1 MKRVRRLYRLEG
13 LQLRYRVRRRKHV
26 SLHRGI
32 PLAASR
38 AHERWSMDFSMVR
51 SAWATTGSIPEALT
65 TTTRVYLSG
74 LFTSGLV
81 DALAIRGNRTRPNK
95 LVS

>member
-32 PLAASR
+32 PLAAKPR
-38 AHERWSMDFSMVR
+38 A
-51 SAWATTGSIPEALT
+51 
-65 TTTRVYLSG
+65 
-74 LFTSGLV
+74 
-81 DALAIRGNRTRPNK
+81 
-95 LVS
+95 